1 MKILKPIFLK
11 DRVFYLLAACVLVF
25 MFGFSWYPLVYLA
38 CAMLVTIFAG
48 IAYDLIYC
56 QRHIKGVHIDR
67 KVPKHFSMGDANEV
81 VFHLTNA
88 STEDLSIRIIDEL
101 PAQFQE
107 RDFDMIRQVSAGET
121 DKFKYPLN
129 PKTRGEYFFH
139 QINLFI
145 SGKLGLVE
153 FRKIVPAEHRVK
165 VYPSFLQMRKFEL
178 MLFNTGHNQDGIRKT
193 PRIGHGYE
201 FSDIRQYVPGDDPRA
216 VNWKASSRAQNIMV
230 NNYQE
235 EKSQKVYAII
245 DKSRVMRMPFD
256 GLSLMDYAINTSL
269 SVLNIAL
276 RNEDNVG
283 LMSFSKELETFVPA
297 QKRNNQIQII
307 LDKLYNQTEREYESN
322 FGGLYK
328 SLKLK
333 VKGRSLLLL
342 FTNFLSL
349 NSLKRA
355 LPELRRINR
364 DHLLVV
370 IFFENTELEEF
381 RQESVS
387 SLFDIASQTMA
398 QRLSEELDQ
407 VMFELKKV
415 GIQTIKTK
423 PEDLTANTINKYLE
437 LKSRGLI

>member
-1 MKILKPIFLK
+1 MKILRPIFLK
-11 DRVFYLLAACVLVF
+11 DRVFYLLGACVLIF
-25 MFGFSWYPLVYLA
+25 MFGFSWAWLVIFGFIALA
-38 CAMLVTIFAG
+38 GVFAAIG
-48 IAYDLIYC
+48 YDLAYC
-56 QRHIKGVHIDR
+56 RKQIKTVYIDR
-67 KVPKHFSMGDANEV
+67 KLPKHFSMGDENNV

-88 STEDLSIRIIDEL
+88 GSSDLDIRIIDEL
-101 PAQFQE
+101 PSQFQE
-107 RDFDMIRQVSAGET
+107 RDFDITRKVPAGET
-121 DKFKYPLN
+121 DKFKYPLV
-129 PKTRGEYFFH
+129 PKTRGEYVFR

-145 SGKLGLVE
+145 TGGLGLVE
-153 FRKIVPAEHRVK
+153 YRKIVDAEHMVK
-165 VYPSFLQMRKFEL
+165 VYPSFVQMRKFEL
-178 MLFNTGHNQDGIRKT
+178 MLFNTGHNQDGLRKT
-193 PRIGHGYE
+193 PRTGHGYE
-201 FSDIRQYVPGDDPRA
+201 FSDIRQYVNGDDPRA
-216 VNWKASSRAQNIMV
+216 INWKASSRSRHMMV
-230 NNYQE
+230 NNFQE
-235 EKSQKVYAII
+235 EKSQKVYAVI
-245 DKSRVMRMPFD
+245 DKSRVMRMPFN

-276 RNEDNVG
+276 RNDDNIG
-283 LMSFSKELETFVPA
+283 LVSFSKDVETFVPA
-297 QKRNNQIQII
+297 QKRNYQIQTI
-307 LDKLYNQTEREYESN
+307 LDKLYNQKEREYESN

-333 VKGRSLLLL
+333 LKGRSLLLL

-349 NSLKRA
+349 NSLYRV

-381 RQESVS
+381 RRESVNT
-387 SLFDIASQTMA
+387 LFDIASQTMA